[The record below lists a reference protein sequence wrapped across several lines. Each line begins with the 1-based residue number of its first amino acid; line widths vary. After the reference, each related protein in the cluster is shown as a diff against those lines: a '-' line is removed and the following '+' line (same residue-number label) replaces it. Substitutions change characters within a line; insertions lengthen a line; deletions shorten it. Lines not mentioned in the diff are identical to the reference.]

1 MQDAAANAFFG
12 QVPRMTPAEARVARQ
27 YPGELPYDDDAP
39 APGMRMVKKN
49 GNGSQMRYAKEAYDG
64 FKAKSA
70 AKGRLNK
77 GLMALLKKRPELA
90 KKFGVKTAQ
99 DGDVMNYFT
108 NPDAG
113 FQAGQRGRVRNQ
125 DGKLNRPEELMTYE
139 QFFEKEKG
147 YYPESGEFPTNKFG
161 TPMRDKVAPA
171 SSHTYYTNI
180 DELRDQ
186 GLLSDEGLF
195 AATANMGYGP
205 DNLLEYVK
213 TDDLRT
219 FEGEN
224 DPKYR
229 GARYTR
235 HGRKYDD
242 MRGVFNV
249 AADVDAMNKAYADY
263 MRGAEV
269 LGGGQPTYTAVDA
282 PVNAQGTPTRSGG
295 FAVQA
300 PGSQLPGGA
309 KRQNFGS
316 RMYIR

>member
-1 MQDAAANAFFG
+1 
-12 QVPRMTPAEARVARQ
+12 
-27 YPGELPYDDDAP
+27 
-39 APGMRMVKKN
+39 MVKKN

-77 GLMALLKKRPELA
+77 GLMALLKKRPDLA
-90 KKFGVKTAQ
+90 KKFGVKSAQ
-99 DGDVMNYFT
+99 DGDVMNYFN
-108 NPDAG
+108 NPESG
-113 FQAGQRGRVRNQ
+113 FQAGQRGRTVNQ
-125 DGKLNRPEELMTYE
+125 DGKLNRVDDLMSYQ

-147 YYPESGEFPTNKFG
+147 YYPQAATFPTNKFG

-171 SSHTYYTNI
+171 SSQTYYTNF

-186 GLLSDEGLF
+186 GLMSDEGLF

-205 DNLLEYVK
+205 DNLFEYVK

-235 HGRKYDD
+235 HGKKYDD
-242 MRGVFNV
+242 MRGAFNV

-263 MRGAEV
+263 MRGAQVVEPQGLQFRQKEGEYTPDGV
-269 LGGGQPTYTAVDA
+269 LIP
-282 PVNAQGTPTRSGG
+282 GTTGMIVSGG
-295 FAVQA
+295 ANEVEQW
-300 PGSQLPGGA
+300 SRENPGGS
-309 KRQNFGS
+309 KRNNFGS